1 MIDKGFDTQRL
12 TKKAR
17 EVLRLAAS
25 AAGRLGHTYIGTEHL
40 LLGMLEEGGC
50 TACAVLEDNGVTA
63 DEVRALTEET
73 AGRGTPCR
81 VGLGELSGESV
92 RVIRA
97 ASAAAIA
104 SGSALTGS
112 EHILAAILRDQ
123 ECTAVK
129 LLRTLGCSLARLY
142 TQCSS
147 QSAGVSEQSRPKL
160 RQLEKYGRE
169 LTVRSVCEGFDPV
182 IGREEEI
189 GRMLEILCRR
199 NKNNPCLTG
208 EAGVGKTAIV
218 EGLAARIAARDVPQ
232 KLAGKRI
239 FALDLTL
246 LLAGAKYRGDFEERL
261 KSCLDEAASCEDVI
275 LFIDEIHNIMG
286 AGGAEGAIDAAN
298 ILKPQLARGELRLIG
313 ATTSDEYRRTIEKD
327 SAMDRRFQRINVDEP
342 DAERTVEIL
351 KGVAPKYEQFHGVS
365 VSEEILGYITML
377 AGRYMPER
385 RFPDK
390 AIDILDEACA
400 CERLRHDSAAR
411 RRELSEAFEGY
422 VTGRL
427 TRDEYLSA
435 ITEKSGETCLT
446 KDVCSSVVSRMTG
459 IDCAELSRS
468 EAERMMM
475 LPDRLKA
482 EVIGQDEAID
492 RLCDAVIRCRS
503 GLHDD
508 RRPIGSFLFIGT
520 SGVGKS
526 RLAGALARA
535 LFHRNDALIRID
547 MSEYSERHSVS
558 ALIGAPP
565 GYVGYDSG
573 GLLTEQVRRH
583 PYSVV
588 LLDEI
593 EKADRSIY
601 ELLLQITE
609 EGVLTDKS
617 GRRVSFS
624 ETVLIMTSNAGM
636 AELDGKT
643 QAGFGERS
651 KGSSEEL
658 CRAADNAVKKLFSP
672 ELLGRLDG
680 VIVFRRHGREELEK
694 IARLQL
700 KELAARASAVGCVLN
715 YSDSA
720 AVLLAKRSIGKS
732 SGAREIRRLIT
743 SEIETQ
749 LSRCMIGHGCRIFN
763 VDTNG
768 DSFTVEES
776 EPQINQQDEQN
787 SHNIYKM
794 I

>member
-17 EVLRLAAS
+17 EVLRLAAL

-40 LLGMLEEGGC
+40 LMGMLEEGGC
-50 TACAVLEDNGVTA
+50 TAYAVLADNAVDA
-63 DEVRALTEET
+63 DEVRALI
-73 AGRGTPCR
+73 AQMIGKGTPCR
-81 VGLGELSGESV
+81 VGITELSSESE
-92 RVIRA
+92 RIMR
-97 ASAAAIA
+97 SANSAAIA
-104 SGSALTGS
+104 AGSALTGS
-112 EHILAAILRDQ
+112 EHILGAMLRDQ
-123 ECTAVK
+123 DCAAVRI
-129 LLRTLGCSLARLY
+129 LRSLGCSLARLY
-142 TQCSS
+142 TQCSA
-147 QSAGVSEQSRPKL
+147 QSAGVSEQSRQRF

-189 GRMLEILCRR
+189 ARMLEILCRR

-208 EAGVGKTAIV
+208 DAGVGKTAIV
-218 EGLAARIAARDVPQ
+218 EGLAARIAAHDVPS
-232 KLAGKRI
+232 KLRGKRI
-239 FALDLTL
+239 FSLDMTL

-261 KSCLDEAASCEDVI
+261 KACIDEACSSSDVI

-313 ATTSDEYRRTIEKD
+313 ATTCDEYRRTIEKD

-351 KGVAPKYEQFHGVS
+351 KGLAPRYEQFHGVS
-365 VSEEILGYITML
+365 VPGELLRHIVTL

-400 CERLRHDSAAR
+400 CERLQHDSAQR

-422 VTGRL
+422 VSGSL
-427 TRDEYLSA
+427 TREQYLAA
-435 ITEKSGETCLT
+435 ITEKTSGAHLT
-446 KDVCSSVVSRMTG
+446 KQTCAQVVSRMTG
-459 IDCAELSRS
+459 IDCAEFSQS
-468 EAERMMM
+468 EAQRLKA

-492 RLCDAVIRCRS
+492 RLCDAVIRCCS

-526 RLAGALARA
+526 RLAGALAKA
-535 LFHRNDALIRID
+535 LFARQDSLIRID

-558 ALIGAPP
+558 GLIGAPP
-565 GYVGYDSG
+565 GYVGYENG
-573 GLLTEQVRRH
+573 GLLTEQVRRR

-593 EKADRSIY
+593 EKADRSIF

-617 GRRVSFS
+617 GRRVPFS

-636 AELDGKT
+636 AELENK
-643 QAGFGERS
+643 AHLGFGERDR
-651 KGSSEEL
+651 GSYAEL
-658 CRAADNAVKKLFSP
+658 VRAAEASAKKLFSP

-680 VIVFRRHGREELEK
+680 VIVFRQHGREELER
-694 IARLQL
+694 IAKLQL
-700 KELAARASAVGCVLN
+700 GELAARAQALGCTLTFT
-715 YSDSA
+715 DRA
-720 AVLLAKRSIGKS
+720 ARLLAEQSLGKS

-743 SEIETQ
+743 AQIETK
-749 LSRCMIGHGCRIFN
+749 LSRRLIDCGCRAFS
-763 VDTNG
+763 VDAEG
-768 DSFTVEES
+768 EDFTVADADDVHTLFT
-776 EPQINQQDEQN
+776 NQAN
-787 SHNIYKM
+787 
-794 I
+794 